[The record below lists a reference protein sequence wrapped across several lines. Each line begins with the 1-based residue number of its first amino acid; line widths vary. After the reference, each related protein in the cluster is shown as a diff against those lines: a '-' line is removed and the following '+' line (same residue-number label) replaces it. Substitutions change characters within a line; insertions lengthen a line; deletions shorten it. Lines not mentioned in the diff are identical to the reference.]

1 MQRCSPCKPL
11 RVLRDAPVEGMEH
24 SPGLA
29 TRCVHGADAPV
40 RSGAVNAPIYAST
53 TFAFDC
59 TADLL
64 DVVEGRR
71 EGDLYTRYGTNPT
84 IRKLEARL
92 ASLERAEAA
101 LAFTSGMAAEA
112 AAFLV
117 YGRQGILCIGDAY
130 GGTLSLLTE
139 QLPTLGFPTRFLLSH
154 QLDRLDTVLE
164 QGVSLVFLETPTNPT
179 LTVFDIRDIA
189 ARTHRYGARL
199 MVDNTFATPVNQQ
212 PLSLRADLVVH
223 SATKFLGGHSDITA
237 GALLGPRALLK
248 PVAAWRSSLG
258 QTPAPE
264 VANLLVRSLATLVVR
279 VERQNANALA
289 IATVMSQHPRVER
302 VLYPGLLG
310 FPGHELACAQMNG
323 FGGML
328 TLELAGSAADAARM
342 VDKLRLFAIAPSLGG
357 VESLATLPY
366 TTSHHGLSRE
376 ERTRRGISET
386 MVRLSIGIEDSA
398 DLIADLRQALE

>member
-1 MQRCSPCKPL
+1 MKK
-11 RVLRDAPVEGMEH
+11 

-29 TRCVHGADAPV
+29 TRCVHGAGGAV
-40 RSGAVNAPIYAST
+40 RSGAVNAPICAST

-64 DVVEGRR
+64 DVVEGRKT
-71 EGDLYTRYGTNPT
+71 GDLYTRYGANPT
-84 IRKLEARL
+84 IRSLEARL
-92 ASLERAEAA
+92 ASLESAESA

-117 YGRQGILCIGDAY
+117 HGRQGILCIGDAY
-130 GGTLSLLTE
+130 GGTLKLLAD

-154 QLDRLDTVLE
+154 QLDRLETVLQ
-164 QGVSLVFLETPTNPT
+164 QGVSLVFFETPTNPT
-179 LTVFDIRDIA
+179 LTMFDIRAIA
-189 ARTHRYGARL
+189 AKAHRYGVQV

-212 PLSLRADLVVH
+212 PLSLGADLVIH

-237 GALLGPRALLK
+237 GALLGPRALLE

-264 VANLLVRSLATLVVR
+264 VASLLMRSLSTLVVR
-279 VERQNANALA
+279 VERQNGNALS
-289 IATVMSQHPRVER
+289 IAEAMNRHPRVRR
-302 VLYPGLLG
+302 VLYPGLAE
-310 FPGHELACAQMNG
+310 FSGHELARAQMSG

-328 TLELAGSAADAARM
+328 TLDLEGTAADATRM

-366 TTSHHGLSRE
+366 TTSHHGLSPEDRA
-376 ERTRRGISET
+376 RRGITET
-386 MVRLSIGIEDSA
+386 MVRLSIGIEDAA
-398 DLIADLRQALE
+398 DLVADLQQALA

>member
-1 MQRCSPCKPL
+1 M
-11 RVLRDAPVEGMEH
+11 
-24 SPGLA
+24 
-29 TRCVHGADAPV
+29 
-40 RSGAVNAPIYAST
+40 
-53 TFAFDC
+53 
-59 TADLL
+59 
-64 DVVEGRR
+64 
-71 EGDLYTRYGTNPT
+71 
-84 IRKLEARL
+84 
-92 ASLERAEAA
+92 
-101 LAFTSGMAAEA
+101 
-112 AAFLV
+112 
-117 YGRQGILCIGDAY
+117 
-130 GGTLSLLTE
+130 
-139 QLPTLGFPTRFLLSH
+139 
-154 QLDRLDTVLE
+154 
-164 QGVSLVFLETPTNPT
+164 
-179 LTVFDIRDIA
+179 
-189 ARTHRYGARL
+189 
-199 MVDNTFATPVNQQ
+199 
-212 PLSLRADLVVH
+212 
-223 SATKFLGGHSDITA
+223 
-237 GALLGPRALLK
+237 
-248 PVAAWRSSLG
+248 
-258 QTPAPE
+258 
-264 VANLLVRSLATLVVR
+264 RSLSTLVVR